1 MTAISDT
8 QDDRKTGLKRLWLPA
23 VLCLALLGLETCALF
38 YGLGQSPGIGRAG
51 RPPVALLI
59 EGAGEVRSKEAGVLA
74 WRAAVSGDRYFERDT
89 IATMASSNATV
100 QFTDGSLMEVE
111 AGSLVVLEKA
121 PGPGSPLE
129 LKLSDGA
136 FIRRKAGKGT
146 VIVKSGGQKVTL
158 EDKGG
163 NAVFRLRA
171 PTNSS
176 EGLELTVESGVL
188 SVDGREDVG
197 PSERARL
204 KAGGLMEREP
214 RDPLNP
220 VRLAPPKLK
229 RPRVRMETRHT
240 VGSADVM
247 RVSAVGKPAAPRV
260 TAELEWES
268 VSDAKSY
275 RLQIAHDEVF
285 QNLILDQEIDV
296 TSYLYE
302 TVAEPGAR
310 TLYFRAASRNSGG
323 ELGDFGPGESFEIPA
338 APVPPPAPAP
348 PPPPKIAPRVS
359 RRAESENREKPAPVA
374 PAPKTEEAR
383 RFHWSI
389 ATGAAYRSRGFK
401 IMNGSPA
408 LDANGIT
415 LISAAAEG
423 RYRII
428 ENGWLR
434 TRLTVM
440 PEKLELK
447 NKALVDDGLNVPSTA
462 FSVAYLH
469 DLGPL
474 AVGGGGFMATTQRI
488 TLTGSKVRA
497 EGVKALGPELQLSTG
512 IARGDTLYG
521 TVRLGYALVGS
532 SGLEAAALA
541 RIPLLWGTFLEG
553 EGQWRSWEHESSY
566 GLSVRLG
573 YGR

>member
-1 MTAISDT
+1 M
-8 QDDRKTGLKRLWLPA
+8 
-23 VLCLALLGLETCALF
+23 
-38 YGLGQSPGIGRAG
+38 
-51 RPPVALLI
+51 
-59 EGAGEVRSKEAGVLA
+59 
-74 WRAAVSGDRYFERDT
+74 SGDRYFERDT

-220 VRLAPPKLK
+220 VRLAPPNLK

-268 VSDAKSY
+268 VSDANPIVCRSPTMKFSKPHSGS
-275 RLQIAHDEVF
+275 RNRCHFLP
-285 QNLILDQEIDV
+285 
-296 TSYLYE
+296 YE
-302 TVAEPGAR
+302 RAEPGAR
-310 TLYFRAASRNSGG
+310 TFISCRQPQQRRRTRRLRPRR
-323 ELGDFGPGESFEIPA
+323 ELEIPA
-338 APVPPPAPAP
+338 APVPPPALARRRRQKSRHGCP
-348 PPPPKIAPRVS
+348 PGREETGKTS
-359 RRAESENREKPAPVA
+359 TRR
-374 PAPKTEEAR
+374 PAPKTEKHAA
-383 RFHWSI
+383 S
-389 ATGAAYRSRGFK
+389 TGASPPAPPGRSRGLK

-415 LISAAAEG
+415 SSPPRRKAAIA
-423 RYRII
+423 
-428 ENGWLR
+428 
-434 TRLTVM
+434 
-440 PEKLELK
+440 
-447 NKALVDDGLNVPSTA
+447 S
-462 FSVAYLH
+462 
-469 DLGPL
+469 
-474 AVGGGGFMATTQRI
+474 
-488 TLTGSKVRA
+488 SKTSGCARA
-497 EGVKALGPELQLSTG
+497 SP
-512 IARGDTLYG
+512 
-521 TVRLGYALVGS
+521 
-532 SGLEAAALA
+532 
-541 RIPLLWGTFLEG
+541 
-553 EGQWRSWEHESSY
+553 
-566 GLSVRLG
+566 
-573 YGR
+573 